1 MQIGDRMS
9 EHVVADSGQVFALA
23 HLAVKRQNGRHPFWS
38 GGEHQNTSFPILSRQ
53 KMSTESFE
61 IVGPVALANALRR
74 TVLSS
79 VPSAAIDTV
88 TFRKNSTTF
97 WDECIAHRLGQLP
110 LRGQGSV
117 GSLRICVHNTTP
129 RVQLVTAAAL
139 EAVEGDFAAM
149 HPETP
154 LVYLSPDAELDVTCH
169 IRTKTGRDHAR
180 FAPRCRRCAS
190 ATGVTR

>member
-1 MQIGDRMS
+1 M
-9 EHVVADSGQVFALA
+9 AY
-23 HLAVKRQNGRHPFWS
+23 
-38 GGEHQNTSFPILSRQ
+38 
-53 KMSTESFE
+53 
-61 IVGPVALANALRR
+61 ALRR
-74 TVLSS
+74 TGRSS

-180 FAPRCRRCAS
+180 FCPALPALRVGDGRHTLTLECHTSRSPREVLCAAIGALGDELTHVAS
-190 ATGVTR
+190 RGF